1 MGHELPILDVAG
13 IRKSFSGVEVLHG
26 VDLQVHPGQVVALLG
41 ENGAGKSTLVKIL
54 AGDYRPDAGTITVLG
69 KEFSSVTPAL
79 AKSMGI
85 RMIFQ
90 ELNDAPD
97 LTVAENIF
105 LGDWPN
111 RRGFVSWKRVHE
123 GARAALDQLG
133 AKINISARMSEL
145 RVGERQLVEIA
156 RAIRA
161 KAKVLILDEPTA
173 ALSATEVDQLFTT
186 VRAMRDRGVG
196 MIYIT
201 HRLDEVLAI
210 ADSVKVLRD
219 GLVALDAPVGA
230 IDRTAIVSAMIG
242 REANFVGRPESSV
255 TADEVVLEVDSLCS
269 GTDFV
274 DISFTLRRG
283 EILALYGKVG
293 SGTAEVGESV
303 FGLGHGV
310 TGEITMNGRR
320 AIPRSPV
327 DAIARG
333 IGFLPPDRQRS
344 GAFLGRSVAENLA
357 APSWSHM
364 SVAGFL
370 SRSAENSAYEKWRE
384 RLGIRSTRDSSEA
397 IVTLSGGNQQKVLL
411 ARWLERGVN
420 VLVLVEPTR
429 GVDVGARADIYT
441 SIQQTAMSRGLAVL
455 MITSDYEE
463 VVQLADRAI
472 VMVAGHQHTE
482 LAGNQITATALTAAS
497 GG

>member
-1 MGHELPILDVAG
+1 MTDELPILDVAG

-26 VDLQVHPGQVVALLG
+26 VNLQVHPGQVVALLG

-54 AGDYRPDAGTITVLG
+54 AGDYRPDSGVVTVLG
-69 KEFSSVTPAL
+69 REFANLNPAL
-79 AKSMGI
+79 AKSLGI

-90 ELNDAPD
+90 ELNDAAD

-105 LGDWPN
+105 LGEWPN
-111 RRGFVSWKRVHE
+111 RRGFVDWRTLQK
-123 GARAALDQLG
+123 GARDALDQLG
-133 AKINISARMSEL
+133 TDIDIHARMSEL
-145 RVGERQLVEIA
+145 RVGERQLIEIA

-173 ALSATEVDQLFTT
+173 ALSSAEVDQLFDT

-210 ADSVKVLRD
+210 ADTVKVLRD
-219 GLVALDAPVGA
+219 GVVALDSSVAKV
-230 IDRTAIVSAMIG
+230 DRTAIVNAMIG
-242 REANFVGRPESSV
+242 RETSFAGRPSS
-255 TADEVVLEVDSLCS
+255 TAAVDQVVLAVESLCCED
-269 GTDFV
+269 DFSDV
-274 DISFTLRRG
+274 SFRLRRG
-283 EILALYGKVG
+283 EILALYGKIG
-293 SGTAEVGESV
+293 SGTAEVAESI
-303 FGLGHGV
+303 FGLKHAV
-310 TGEITMNGRR
+310 TGTVTVNGVSTSMK
-320 AIPRSPV
+320 SPS
-327 DAIARG
+327 DAIQHG

-344 GAFLGRSVAENLA
+344 GSFSGLSVAENLA
-357 APSWSHM
+357 APSWSRM
-364 SVAGFL
+364 SRGGFL
-370 SRSAENSAYEKWRE
+370 SRKVETAAYGRWRE

-420 VLVLVEPTR
+420 VLLLVEPTR

-441 SIQQTAMSRGLAVL
+441 SIQETAKSRGLAVL
-455 MITSDYEE
+455 MVTSDYEE

-472 VMVAGHQHTE
+472 VMVSGRQHAE
-482 LAGNQITATALTAAS
+482 LDSQQITATALTAAS